1 MINLNTVTACCF
13 HSKVTIWPSLWSE
26 IGLYLCKLHNT
37 EVPVVRCLGSDCLTW
52 SCWRLAATPTPLTSG
67 LRGDTRNFLPT
78 GNLSSMVLKLR
89 TQVANGDAGKF
100 LSKTSFY
107 IERIK
112 QTCNTNF
119 PFLIFCDHLSSFL
132 IAKSTKWLA
141 PFVVKIPILGRGRY
155 LTMTVYKK
163 MQWKVG
169 ILPLMWARLDM
180 TVKLYSPVS
189 DIGEMCHSEFFHGL
203 ILNPYKLLGKFLR
216 CSK

>member
-37 EVPVVRCLGSDCLTW
+37 KVPVVRCLGSDCLTW
-52 SCWRLAATPTPLTSG
+52 SCWPLAATPTPPTSG

-107 IERIK
+107 KERIK

-132 IAKSTKWLA
+132 IAKGTK
-141 PFVVKIPILGRGRY
+141 
-155 LTMTVYKK
+155 M
-163 MQWKVG
+163 
-169 ILPLMWARLDM
+169 
-180 TVKLYSPVS
+180 
-189 DIGEMCHSEFFHGL
+189 IGSFC
-203 ILNPYKLLGKFLR
+203 
-216 CSK
+216 C